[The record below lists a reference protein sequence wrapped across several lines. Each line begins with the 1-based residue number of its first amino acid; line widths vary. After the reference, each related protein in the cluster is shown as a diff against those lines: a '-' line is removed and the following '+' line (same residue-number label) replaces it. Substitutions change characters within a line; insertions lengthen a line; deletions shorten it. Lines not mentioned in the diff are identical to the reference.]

1 MCTVSDEVR
10 RAIDRFWKTMGT
22 NDFRAVGEL
31 LHDDF
36 VLDWPQTHERFRGR
50 ERFVAVNA
58 HYPAAGLWRFTINR
72 LVAGEGEGVSDVAV
86 TDGVRVD
93 RAISFFEL
101 RDGRIWRL
109 TEYWPEDGDATAW
122 RSQWA
127 ERGDT
132 Q

>member
-1 MCTVSDEVR
+1 MSDEVR
-10 RAIDRFWKTMGT
+10 RAIDRFWETMGT
-22 NDFRAVGEL
+22 NDFRAAGEL
-31 LHDDF
+31 LHEDS

-50 ERFVAVNA
+50 ASFVAVNA

-72 LVAGEGEGVSDVAV
+72 LVVGEGEGVSDVTV
-86 TDGVRVD
+86 TDGARVD

-109 TEYWPEDGDATAW
+109 TEYWPENGDAPTW
-122 RSQWA
+122 RSRWA
-127 ERGDT
+127 ERDDT